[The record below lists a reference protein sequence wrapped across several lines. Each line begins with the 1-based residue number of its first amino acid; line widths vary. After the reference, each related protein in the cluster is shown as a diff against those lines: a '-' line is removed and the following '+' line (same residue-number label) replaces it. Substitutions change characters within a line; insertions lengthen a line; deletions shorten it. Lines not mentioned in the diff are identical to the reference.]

1 MVAQSDPMGWV
12 TGLDAVVDR
21 ISPRFGRAEPQCR
34 AWPACAA
41 RLALVKMRCGWQL
54 AGVLGDALNQRDAA
68 DAAWV
73 SALAERLAAAQAV
86 APALSGRLLTRQH
99 RWTASCQCNV
109 TLGPDGLRA
118 AAKRAAATR
127 RSTRLRP

>member
-1 MVAQSDPMGWV
+1 MPCV
-12 TGLDAVVDR
+12 
-21 ISPRFGRAEPQCR
+21 
-34 AWPACAA
+34 A
-41 RLALVKMRCGWQL
+41 RLRGSPCAREDEVRL
-54 AGVLGDALNQRDAA
+54 AVGGVLGDALNRRDAA